1 MENVIKILKTEYI
14 THDVKC
20 LKLEKPKEYSFTPGQ
35 STYLSINK
43 PEWENKKRPFSFT
56 GLNTLDY
63 LEFTIKIYPEH
74 QGVTRQIEKLQIGE
88 ELKISDPF
96 GTISYKG
103 KGVFIAAGSGI
114 TPFMA
119 ILRQLYNEKKIKGN
133 LLIDINKTSEDV
145 IYGNELHKILGI
157 QFFSFLTRENTIGFN
172 EKKITEDNL
181 KEIIRN
187 FSQFFYLCGPEKF
200 VFEIG
205 NLLKKLGAESEKIVI
220 EL

>member
-1 MENVIKILKTEYI
+1 MEKVTKILKTEYI

-20 LKLEKPKEYSFTPGQ
+20 LKLEKPKDYFFTPGQ

-43 PEWENKKRPFSFT
+43 PEWESKKRPFSFT
-56 GLNTLDY
+56 GLNTWDY
-63 LEFTIKIYPEH
+63 LEFTVKMYPEH
-74 QGVTRQIEKLQIGE
+74 NGVTKQIEKLQVGE
-88 ELKISDPF
+88 ELKISEPF

-114 TPFMA
+114 TPFMG
-119 ILRQLYNEKKIKGN
+119 ILRELYNDKKIKGN

-145 IYGNELHKILGI
+145 IYGNELHKIMGT
-157 QFFSFLTRENTIGFN
+157 QFYSFLTRENTIGFN
-172 EKKITEDNL
+172 EKKISGDNL

-200 VFEIG
+200 VVEIG
-205 NLLKKLGAESEKIVI
+205 DLLKKLGAESEKIVI
-220 EL
+220 DL